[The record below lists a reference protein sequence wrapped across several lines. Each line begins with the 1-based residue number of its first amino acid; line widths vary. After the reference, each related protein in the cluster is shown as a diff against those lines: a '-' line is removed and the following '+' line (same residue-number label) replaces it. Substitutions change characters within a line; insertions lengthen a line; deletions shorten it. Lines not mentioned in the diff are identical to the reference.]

1 MKFLD
6 FKTDYKAVLTRLCG
20 PGLGID
26 IWINRIVSESRNK
39 SIHLWSI
46 DFGKK
51 KIPRPVSGGRRVFST
66 NPSGYPHAKKK
77 AGFLPHTIYRHYSI
91 DPKPEF
97 KC

>member
-51 KIPRPVSGGRRVFST
+51 KKFQDQSVGEEESFQQILLGI
-66 NPSGYPHAKKK
+66 HMQKKK
-77 AGFLPHTIYRHYSI
+77 LDFYLTPYI
-91 DPKPEF
+91 DITQ
-97 KC
+97 